1 MSLTLT
7 PNGRWIAIA
16 GGLLVLFA
24 STVGIQSCSIS
35 KYREVAAAALQKA
48 ADDQARVK
56 VADAARDA
64 AMAQAAAW
72 KGQAENALTK
82 VKAKDAEIA
91 KLQARLASL
100 KPQAIPAGAA
110 PKEAKPLAEA
120 YTAQGF
126 PPSEVGPTMGW
137 PLDAASSMLPLVMDG
152 KNYPSA
158 LERISLL
165 GQEVTLHEQKEVS
178 LLDGVNAQTKRA
190 DNLEVAL
197 TEAKAAEAA
206 TQDVVTDLN
215 TAVSAKD
222 KVISAG
228 KVSRYT
234 WGTAGAVLGFL
245 IKWALV
251 AL

>member
-1 MSLTLT
+1 MTTIL
-7 PNGRWIAIA
+7 PVNYRWIGLAAI
-16 GGLLVLFA
+16 LIILFA
-24 STVGIQSCSIS
+24 STAGIQSCNVA

-48 ADDQARVK
+48 SDDQARVK
-56 VADAARDA
+56 VANDARDA
-64 AMAQAAAW
+64 AQVQADAW

-91 KLQARLASL
+91 KLQARLAGL
-100 KPQAIPAGAA
+100 KPQAVPAGAA
-110 PKEAKPLAEA
+110 PKDAKPLAEA

-126 PPSEVGPTMGW
+126 PPTEVGPTMGW
-137 PLDAASSMLPLVMDG
+137 PLDAASLMLPLLMDG

-178 LLDGVNAQTKRA
+178 LLDGVTAQTKRA

-197 TEAKAAEAA
+197 TEAKAGEAA
-206 TQDVVTDLN
+206 AQDVVTDLN
-215 TAVSAKD
+215 AAVKAKD
-222 KVISAG
+222 KVIGSEKRG
-228 KVSRYT
+228 KAI

-245 IKWALV
+245 AKWALV